1 MDVRCEKCTTVYEFD
16 DSKVGDQGVTVKCT
30 QCGNL
35 FKVKRREV
43 TSELPLAS
51 MAARSAAYVP
61 PARER
66 TPTPPPVHPRTT
78 TQPQMHARTPTPP
91 PVQPAAQPRAP
102 MQQPV
107 QQPQQ
112 RPVATNPER
121 TTAPGV
127 PSLHAE
133 VVAASRPK
141 PPAQPTGWMLRKGDS
156 GDVFRFR
163 ELTTLQQ
170 WIVERKVSRD
180 DEISRT
186 GDQWKRLGG
195 IAELASFFHV
205 VEQAEAVARA
215 EGPRAAAEAA
225 NAAYHRNQ
233 DDPALVTT
241 APMEAPRPIP
251 PPSQDFSGPTSMGD
265 PVDIDEPAF
274 TRGPQPGRR
283 TKMTPLP
290 PLDDES
296 TDTDFETRPRRRGGL
311 WAGLAA
317 LAAIGGAGGY
327 VALYKQDAVR
337 SLFAHPDA
345 RADEAYRQGREYF
358 LLDSDD
364 AFRNAVAAFQR
375 ARAVDPK
382 GALALAG
389 LAEVDS
395 TWAQYLRDEAKAL
408 ETGGAS
414 VQAAT
419 AARTLKREAQAHVD
433 EASKLTADALELDSD
448 APEVN
453 RAMADYLRVDGA
465 AAAEVQRYLTRATTK
480 KPNDPES
487 AYVAGALALRDG
499 QLDEAKAKLT
509 QANQL
514 NQTATQHT
522 LLRASMLL
530 ARIDVS
536 TGDKAAARAALQ
548 SVLLANG
555 QHDRAKTMLA
565 ALDGEPAVAGATPP
579 PASTPPAAPAA
590 SGVAV
595 APTGA
600 TVAPTA
606 ANPAATTAK
615 ADVGGDAG
623 GGGYDKLVAQ
633 GDRLSENGHAREARK
648 LYEKALQLQPSGLAA
663 ITGLGYCDLDGEKFS
678 SAVDHF
684 KHALSLQASYGEA
697 IIGLAEAYKL
707 RGDKHEAV
715 GWYKQYLDKL
725 PNGPKAAMARNNV
738 RDLEPRGPGAP
749 PAPAEELPHLPSQ
762 ATAVPAPP
770 TVTDTPKQDA
780 PKVEPVKAEE
790 PKDDKPVALPKL
802 PSGDEPPP

>member
-1 MDVRCEKCTTVYEFD
+1 M
-16 DSKVGDQGVTVKCT
+16 
-30 QCGNL
+30 GN
-35 FKVKRREV
+35 
-43 TSELPLAS
+43 
-51 MAARSAAYVP
+51 
-61 PARER
+61 
-66 TPTPPPVHPRTT
+66 
-78 TQPQMHARTPTPP
+78 
-91 PVQPAAQPRAP
+91 
-102 MQQPV
+102 
-107 QQPQQ
+107 
-112 RPVATNPER
+112 
-121 TTAPGV
+121 
-127 PSLHAE
+127 
-133 VVAASRPK
+133 
-141 PPAQPTGWMLRKGDS
+141 
-156 GDVFRFR
+156 
-163 ELTTLQQ
+163 
-170 WIVERKVSRD
+170 
-180 DEISRT
+180 
-186 GDQWKRLGG
+186 
-195 IAELASFFHV
+195 
-205 VEQAEAVARA
+205 
-215 EGPRAAAEAA
+215 
-225 NAAYHRNQ
+225 
-233 DDPALVTT
+233 
-241 APMEAPRPIP
+241 
-251 PPSQDFSGPTSMGD
+251 

-274 TRGPQPGRR
+274 ARGPAPGRR
-283 TKMTPLP
+283 NKMTPLP
-290 PLDDES
+290 PMEGEP
-296 TDTDFETRPRRRGGL
+296 TDTDFEMPAKRRGGL
-311 WAGLAA
+311 WAGLLA
-317 LAAIGGAGGY
+317 LAAIGGACGY

-345 RADEAYRQGREYF
+345 RVDEAYRQGREYF

-382 GALALAG
+382 SALALAG
-389 LAEVDS
+389 LSEVDS

-448 APEVN
+448 TAEVN

-487 AYVAGALALRDG
+487 VYVAGALALRDG

-514 NQTATQHT
+514 NQAATQHT

-530 ARIDVS
+530 ARIDLS
-536 TGDKAAARAALQ
+536 TGDKVAARAALQ

-555 QHDRAKTMLA
+555 QHDRAKAMLA
-565 ALDGEPAVAGATPP
+565 ALDGNEPVVAVA
-579 PASTPPAAPAA
+579 TPPAAPAA
-590 SGVAV
+590 PAAPASGTT
-595 APTGA
+595 APAPSGA
-600 TVAPTA
+600 SVSPTA
-606 ANPAATTAK
+606 NAAAGK
-615 ADVGGDAG
+615 ADSGGDS

-648 LYEKALQLQPSGLAA
+648 LYEKALALQPSGLAA

-738 RDLEPRGPGAP
+738 RDLEPRGPGAAP
-749 PAPAEELPHLPSQ
+749 PTTTPAEELPKLPSTTAP
-762 ATAVPAPP
+762 ATPTPSAPPPP
-770 TVTDTPKQDA
+770 TVSDTKLDA
-780 PKVEPVKAEE
+780 PKVEPAKADE
-790 PKDDKPVALPKL
+790 PPPTKDEKPAELPKL
-802 PSGDEPPP
+802 PAGDEPPP

>member
-1 MDVRCEKCTTVYEFD
+1 
-16 DSKVGDQGVTVKCT
+16 
-30 QCGNL
+30 
-35 FKVKRREV
+35 
-43 TSELPLAS
+43 
-51 MAARSAAYVP
+51 
-61 PARER
+61 
-66 TPTPPPVHPRTT
+66 
-78 TQPQMHARTPTPP
+78 
-91 PVQPAAQPRAP
+91 
-102 MQQPV
+102 
-107 QQPQQ
+107 
-112 RPVATNPER
+112 
-121 TTAPGV
+121 V
-127 PSLHAE
+127 PSLNAE
-133 VVAASRPK
+133 VAAASRPK
-141 PPAQPTGWMLRKGDS
+141 VPTPTPTGWMLRKTDS
-156 GDVFRFR
+156 GDVYRFR

-180 DEISRT
+180 DEISRS
-186 GDQWKRLGG
+186 GDSWKRLGG

-215 EGPRAAAEAA
+215 DGPRAAAEAA
-225 NAAYHRNQ
+225 NAAYQRHG

-241 APMEAPRPIP
+241 APMAMPGNSAPL
-251 PPSQDFSGPTSMGD
+251 PPSSNDRSGPTSMGN

-274 TRGPQPGRR
+274 TRGPAPGRR
-283 TKMTPLP
+283 TKRTPLP
-290 PLDDES
+290 PLDEES
-296 TDTDFETRPRRRGGL
+296 TDTDFEMRPRRRGGL
-311 WAGLAA
+311 WAGLLA
-317 LAAIGGAGGY
+317 LAVLGGAGAY
-327 VALYKQDAVR
+327 VALYKADAVR
-337 SLFAHPDA
+337 LLFAHPDA
-345 RADEAYRQGREYF
+345 RAEEAYRQGREYF

-364 AFRNAVAAFQR
+364 AFRNAVSAFQR
-375 ARAVDPK
+375 ARAVDAK
-382 GALALAG
+382 SALPLAG

-408 ETGGAS
+408 ESGGAS
-414 VQAAT
+414 LQAAN

-448 APEVN
+448 AAEVN

-480 KPNDPES
+480 RPNDPEC

-514 NQTATQHT
+514 NQAATQHT

-530 ARIDVS
+530 ARIDIS
-536 TGDKAAARAALQ
+536 TGDKAAARSALQ

-565 ALDGEPAVAGATPP
+565 ALDGEPAAVAAAVPNP
-579 PASTPPAAPAA
+579 PAPATTPAPPTTPSPTSVA
-590 SGVAV
+590 S
-595 APTGA
+595 GA

-606 ANPAATTAK
+606 ATPTAAAPATAK
-615 ADVGGDAG
+615 ADTSGGG
-623 GGGYDKLVAQ
+623 EGGGYDKLVAQ

-648 LYEKALQLQPSGLAA
+648 LYEKALQLQPSGLGA

-707 RGDKHEAV
+707 RGDKREAAS
-715 GWYKQYLDKL
+715 WYKQYLDKL

-749 PAPAEELPHLPSQ
+749 PPSLNSPPAADDQPRTTLPPPPS
-762 ATAVPAPP
+762 ASAPP
-770 TVTDTPKQDA
+770 PSDAPKLDA
-780 PKVEPVKAEE
+780 PKVEPAKAEE
-790 PKDDKPVALPKL
+790 PKDDKPSALPKL
-802 PSGDEPPP
+802 PSADEPPP